1 MTTIKALDPLVDQN
15 HLIQALT
22 TMGLRLESSLKVMSA
37 LARLSAVPLEAI
49 HLPEAAERTLKILL
63 RELPGVE
70 TASIL
75 IYDPAEEVLTL
86 LAAKGQ
92 ADQMWAGHS
101 TYNRH
106 LAFRPGEG
114 VAGHVF
120 LQNAP
125 CFWYRGGPEAELLK
139 EDPAMT
145 TPISLA
151 CLPLSASGQTLGVL
165 NLSYPTAEVFEHH
178 HRRDLTI
185 LGDVVA
191 NIVHSLV
198 LKAELEEKGQS
209 LRQKVGECEQEI
221 ESRKQ
226 AEQAL
231 RQARDELERLVQER
245 TSELARTTARLD
257 QDTNYRHRVE
267 EALVSSKEALT
278 QSEERYRFLVEGT
291 SDGFFIF
298 EVPGGRFLFLNQ
310 RFCELF
316 GYTRDEGLALTV
328 WDIISPEEVE
338 RFREQV
344 LGLLG
349 ADEATPTRGGFH
361 AMRKNGTSLMVEF
374 FASRVSYQG
383 QAAIQGAIRDVT
395 EQERLKQQL
404 IHTQK
409 MEAIGTLA
417 GGVAHDFNNILSAI
431 IGYSE
436 LAARE
441 MPEGSRAHQSIG
453 HVLKAGTRARE
464 LVKQILTFSR
474 QNEHERKPLI
484 IGPVV
489 KEALKLMRASLP
501 STIDIRQKIAAGE
514 TTVLG
519 DPTQVQQVLINLVT
533 NAGHAMRD
541 TGGVL
546 EVGLV
551 EETVTPE
558 MAARHPDLKPGPY
571 VKLTVAD
578 TGTGMPSELLER
590 IFEPYFTTKEQDE
603 GTGLGLAVVHGIVRN
618 HGGAILVSSVPLIG
632 TIFHVYLPMIRK
644 AGQQKRPAPQTSL
657 PAGHERVL
665 FVDDEEELVDLF
677 RQVLTDLGY
686 QVTAM
691 TSGPET
697 LRLFKENPKAFD
709 LVITDQTMPHVTGL
723 ELAEDILK
731 TRPDM
736 PIILYTG
743 FSEQVTAEKAK
754 AMGLKALL
762 MKPLLGSEL
771 AKTIRRV
778 LDKPTP
784 GDRTSQAQGFTT

>member
-1 MTTIKALDPLVDQN
+1 VTSIKALDSLVDQN

-37 LARLSAVPLEAI
+37 LARLSAVPIETV
-49 HLPEAAERTLKILL
+49 HLSDAAEKILKILL

-70 TASIL
+70 ASSIL
-75 IYDPAEEVLTL
+75 IYDAAQELLTL
-86 LAAKGQ
+86 LAALGQ
-92 ADQMWAGHS
+92 TDQVWTAHA

-114 VAGHVF
+114 VAGYVF
-120 LQNAP
+120 LQNTP
-125 CFWYRGGPEAELLK
+125 CFWYREGPEAELLK
-139 EDPAMT
+139 KDPDMT
-145 TPISLA
+145 TPVSLA

-165 NLSYPTAEVFEHH
+165 NLSYPTSEPFEHH
-178 HRRDLTI
+178 QRRDLTI

-191 NIVHSLV
+191 NILHGLV
-198 LKAELEEKGQS
+198 LKAELEETSQS
-209 LRQKVGECEQEI
+209 LRQKVAETEREI

-226 AEQAL
+226 AEEAL
-231 RQARDELERLVQER
+231 RQARDELERAVQER

-257 QDTNYRHRVE
+257 QDTTYRQRVE
-267 EALVSSKEALT
+267 EALLNSKEALT
-278 QSEERYRFLVEGT
+278 QSENRYQSLVEGT

-298 EVPGGRFLFLNQ
+298 EVPSGRFLFLNQ
-310 RFCELF
+310 PFGDLF
-316 GYTRDEGLALTV
+316 GYARDEGLAMTI
-328 WDIISPEEVE
+328 WDMISPEEVD

-344 LGLLG
+344 LDLLG
-349 ADEATPTRGGFH
+349 AADATPTRGGFH

-374 FASRVSYQG
+374 FASRIAFQG
-383 QAAIQGAIRDVT
+383 QSAVQGVIRDVT

-404 IHTQK
+404 LHTQK

-436 LAARE
+436 LAIRE
-441 MPEGSRAHQSIG
+441 VPEGGRAKQSLD

-484 IGPVV
+484 LGPVI
-489 KEALKLMRASLP
+489 KEGLKLMRASLP
-501 STIDIRQKIAAGE
+501 TTIDIRQKISAEE

-519 DPTQVQQVLINLVT
+519 DPTQIQQVLINLVT
-533 NAGHAMRD
+533 NAGHAMRE

-546 EVGLV
+546 EVDLA
-551 EETVTPE
+551 EETVGPE
-558 MAARHPDLKPGPY
+558 LASRHPDLHPGPY

-578 TGTGMPSELLER
+578 TGTGMPTEILER
-590 IFEPYFTTKEQDE
+590 VFEPYFTTKEQDE

-618 HGGAILVSSVPLIG
+618 HGGAVLVSSVPLIG

-644 AGQQKRPAPQTSL
+644 TGQKKRPAPQHNL
-657 PAGHERVL
+657 PLGDERIL
-665 FVDDEEELVDLF
+665 FVDDEEELVELF
-677 RQVLTDLGY
+677 RQVLVDLGY

-691 TSGPET
+691 TSGPDT
-697 LRLFKENPKAFD
+697 LRLFKQNPQAFD
-709 LVITDQTMPHVTGL
+709 LVITDQTMPHLTGL
-723 ELAEDILK
+723 ELAEEVLRL
-731 TRPDM
+731 RPDM

-754 AMGLKALL
+754 ALGLKALL

-778 LDKPTP
+778 LDKTEPQDQRP
-784 GDRTSQAQGFTT
+784 AAPHPAP